1 MTTAS
6 AGRVAL
12 NLANLSFLWR
22 HAWLAKMLKFT
33 AEEWKTILQGPPS
46 AGMYV
51 AFSQK
56 GGSIRESFSMAK
68 AYAEAKQQPQGQLG
82 LYVQLLPVALHG
94 PAHEPAQQPVWQR
107 RQAADDRRLGA
118 RAWRGSSRHRAIL

>member
-1 MTTAS
+1 MDQAIEMGTFT
-6 AGRVAL
+6 GHKRG
-12 NLANLSFLWR
+12 LS
-22 HAWLAKMLKFT
+22 HG
-33 AEEWKTILQGPPS
+33 QG
-46 AGMYV
+46 
-51 AFSQK
+51 
-56 GGSIRESFSMAK
+56 
-68 AYAEAKQQPQGQLG
+68 QQPQGQLG